1 MLKQNINNISYI
13 LFLILPLTIIA
24 GPSVSLANIF
34 LIILLY
40 LYNFFNYKHY
50 KFLFYNNTL
59 KLLIILNFYLIINSM
74 ISLNHEIGIF
84 RNVGFVRFIFIFIA
98 INYFF
103 YEQEKKTNLFNF
115 WTLIFIIFVFD
126 VYLER
131 FSGSN
136 IFGWGAKEID
146 GIAQT
151 NFKRIVS
158 FFKDEPIAG
167 AYLNGFVF
175 LISGYLLS
183 KLKNSKL
190 SNILTFLLI
199 FIFFGSIIFTG
210 ERSNTIKAF
219 FGITLFILILDNF
232 RIKHK
237 IIFFILLLTS
247 TIFVIYNSNY
257 LKNRYV
263 GQLFYYFLEKDSK
276 KIEESTYYK
285 LYKSGY
291 NVFKNY
297 PLLGVGNKN
306 YRLEVCEDSQKTK
319 KNDYSC
325 NTHPHQVYFEFLSE
339 HGLIGTVIL
348 LVIFFALIFK
358 NLNEIIKSRN
368 YIQMGSF
375 VYLIGVFLPLL
386 PSGSFFS
393 DFNITLFFLNFSL
406 MYAINKN
413 TNIFFIKKNKK
424 IKI

>member
-1 MLKQNINNISYI
+1 MLKQKLNNISFI
-13 LFLILPLTIIA
+13 LFLILPLTIIV
-24 GPSVSLANIF
+24 GPSVSLINVF

-50 KFLFYNNTL
+50 KFLFNNNTL
-59 KLLIILNFYLIINSM
+59 KLLIILNLYLVLNSI
-74 ISLNHEIGIF
+74 ISLNYEIGIF
-84 RNVGFVRFIFIFIA
+84 RNLGFVRFIFIFIA

-103 YEQEKKTNLFNF
+103 YEQEKKNNLFNF
-115 WTLIFIIFVFD
+115 WTLVFIIFVFD
-126 VYLER
+126 VYFER

-146 GIAQT
+146 GIIQAD
-151 NFKRIVS
+151 FKRIVS
-158 FFKDEPIAG
+158 FFKDEPVAG
-167 AYLNGFVF
+167 AYLNGLVF

-183 KLKNSKL
+183 KLKNNKL
-190 SNILTFLLI
+190 SNILIFLLI
-199 FIFFGSIIFTG
+199 FIFFVSIILTG

-219 FGITLFILILDNF
+219 FGITLFILILNNF
-232 RIKHK
+232 KIKHK
-237 IIFFILLLTS
+237 IFFFIFLLASIT
-247 TIFVIYNSNY
+247 FVIYNSNY

-276 KIEESTYYK
+276 SIEQSSYYK

-297 PLLGVGNKN
+297 PLFGVGNKN

-319 KNDYSC
+319 KYDYSC
-325 NTHPHQVYFEFLSE
+325 NTHPHQLYFEFLSE
-339 HGLIGTVIL
+339 HGLIGTIIL

-368 YIQMGSF
+368 YVQMGSF
-375 VYLIGVFLPLL
+375 VYLIATFLPLI

-406 MYAINKN
+406 MYAINKK
-413 TNIFFIKKNKK
+413 TNIFFIKKKT
-424 IKI
+424 

>member
-1 MLKQNINNISYI
+1 MLKQKLDNIFFI
-13 LFLILPLTIIA
+13 LFLILPLTIIV
-24 GPSVSLANIF
+24 GPSVSLINIF

-40 LYNFFNYKHY
+40 FYNFFNYKHY

-59 KLLIILNFYLIINSM
+59 KLLIILNFYLIVNSI
-74 ISLNHEIGIF
+74 ISLNYEIGIL
-84 RNVGFVRFIFIFIA
+84 RNLGFVRFIFIFIA

-103 YEQEKKTNLFNF
+103 YEQEKKNNLFNF

-126 VYLER
+126 VYFER

-146 GIAQT
+146 GIIQAD
-151 NFKRIVS
+151 FKRIVS
-158 FFKDEPIAG
+158 FFKDEPVAG
-167 AYLNGFVF
+167 AYLNGLAF

-183 KLKNSKL
+183 KLKDNKL
-190 SNILTFLLI
+190 SNILIFLLI
-199 FIFFGSIIFTG
+199 FIFFVSIILTG

-232 RIKHK
+232 KIKHK
-237 IIFFILLLTS
+237 IFFFIFLLASIT
-247 TIFVIYNSNY
+247 FVIYNSNY

-276 KIEESTYYK
+276 SIEDSSYYK

-306 YRLEVCEDSQKTK
+306 YRLESCKDSPEAK
-319 KNDYSC
+319 KYDYKC
-325 NTHPHQVYFEFLSE
+325 NTHPHQLYFEFLSE
-339 HGLIGTVIL
+339 HGLIGTIIL
-348 LVIFFALIFK
+348 LVIFFVLIFK

-368 YIQMGSF
+368 YVQMGSF
-375 VYLIGVFLPLL
+375 VYLIAIFLPLI

-406 MYAINKN
+406 MYAINKD
-413 TNIFFIKKNKK
+413 TNIFFTKKDKKN
-424 IKI
+424 

>member
-1 MLKQNINNISYI
+1 MLKQNLNKISYI
-13 LFLILPLTIIA
+13 LFLILPITLIA
-24 GPSVSLANIF
+24 GPSVSLSNIF
-34 LIILLY
+34 LIILIY
-40 LYNFFNYKHY
+40 LYNFFNHKHY
-50 KFLFYNNTL
+50 KFLFYDNTFKSL
-59 KLLIILNFYLIINSM
+59 VILNFYLVVNSM
-74 ISLNHEIGIF
+74 ISLNYEIGIL
-84 RNVGFVRFIFIFIA
+84 RNLGFVRFIFIFLA

-103 YEQEKKTNLFNF
+103 YEQEKKTNLLNY
-115 WTLIFIIFVFD
+115 WTLIFIVFVFD

-146 GIAQT
+146 GILQADY
-151 NFKRIVS
+151 KRIVS
-158 FFKDEPIAG
+158 FFKDEPVAG
-167 AYLNGFVF
+167 TYLNGFVF

-183 KLKNSKL
+183 KLKNEKL

-199 FIFFGSIIFTG
+199 FIFFVSIILTG

-219 FGITLFILILDNF
+219 FGVSLFILILDNF
-232 RIKHK
+232 KIKHK
-237 IIFFILLLTS
+237 IFFFIFLFTS
-247 TIFVIYNSNY
+247 IVFIIYNSNY

-276 KIEESTYYK
+276 SIENSSYYK

-306 YRLEVCEDSQKTK
+306 YRLESCKDSPEAK
-319 KNDYSC
+319 KYDYRC
-325 NTHPHQVYFEFLSE
+325 NTHPHQLYFEFLSE
-339 HGLIGTVIL
+339 HGLIGTIIL

-358 NLNEIIKSRN
+358 NLNVIIKSRN

-375 VYLIGVFLPLL
+375 VYLIAIFLPLI

-406 MYAINKN
+406 MYAINKE
-413 TNIFFIKKNKK
+413 TNIFFTKKKK
-424 IKI
+424 FKI

>member
-1 MLKQNINNISYI
+1 M
-13 LFLILPLTIIA
+13 
-24 GPSVSLANIF
+24 
-34 LIILLY
+34 
-40 LYNFFNYKHY
+40 
-50 KFLFYNNTL
+50 
-59 KLLIILNFYLIINSM
+59 
-74 ISLNHEIGIF
+74 
-84 RNVGFVRFIFIFIA
+84 
-98 INYFF
+98 
-103 YEQEKKTNLFNF
+103 
-115 WTLIFIIFVFD
+115 
-126 VYLER
+126 
-131 FSGSN
+131 
-136 IFGWGAKEID
+136 
-146 GIAQT
+146 
-151 NFKRIVS
+151 
-158 FFKDEPIAG
+158 
-167 AYLNGFVF
+167 
-175 LISGYLLS
+175 
-183 KLKNSKL
+183 
-190 SNILTFLLI
+190 TFLLI

-237 IIFFILLLTS
+237 VIFFILLLAS
-247 TIFVIYNSNY
+247 IIFVIYNSSY

-339 HGLIGTVIL
+339 HGLIGTIIL

-375 VYLIGVFLPLL
+375 VYLIGIFLPLL

-424 IKI
+424 L